1 MTIRKTYYPPR
12 EFDDKLAALAALL
25 AAEGWELPGISAAQL
40 AEEAAAQRSE
50 RGEHDARRREFLA
63 LHAEFGLA
71 QRARYQKF
79 IAALAALRGVF
90 RDDKVVLAKLK
101 EFTREGGRPKK
112 NAEEAA

>member
-1 MTIRKTYYPPR
+1 MTIRRTFYPPK
-12 EFDDKLAALAALL
+12 EFDDKLDALAALL
-25 AAEGWELPGISAAQL
+25 ESEGWELPGISAAQL

-50 RGEHDARRREFLA
+50 RSEHDARRREFLA
-63 LHAEFGLA
+63 LHEEFGLA

-79 IAALAALRGVF
+79 IAALVALRGVF

-112 NAEEAA
+112 AAEEAA